1 MYLYILVY
9 LYIKK
14 EREKIFIDWLI
25 CCLQIT
31 WFQLIEFNDEMDSG
45 ALNQNSS
52 NSSYVTLWDLKYF
65 DWKLISL
72 PNNTGDVTLT
82 VEATNY
88 ISNLKDK
95 KDLNGTIRFVVSF
108 GFPTLKY
115 QVPYYYMF
123 YYCIF
128 N

>member
-1 MYLYILVY
+1 
-9 LYIKK
+9 
-14 EREKIFIDWLI
+14 
-25 CCLQIT
+25 
-31 WFQLIEFNDEMDSG
+31 MDSG

-72 PNNTGDVTLT
+72 PNNTNDVTLT

-95 KDLNGTIRFVVSF
+95 KDMNGTIRFAVSF
-108 GFPTLKY
+108 GLPML
-115 QVPYYYMF
+115 
-123 YYCIF
+123 